1 MKGVVFT
8 PNEKMYTK
16 DFGQPLYMSIG
27 EEVGGWIEVVHPRGL
42 EYPLCFVANEEGL
55 LRGLPV
61 NPIGSLWYGTLE
73 HGHPIVG
80 TIVVMKEG
88 ETEDGPD
95 IAGLSDKEIAELKQL
110 AKELSGG
117 LIIDADIQNGG

>member
-8 PNEKMYTK
+8 PDQRMYVR
-16 DFGQPLYMSIG
+16 DFESPLYKTVG
-27 EEVGGWIEVVHPRGL
+27 ETVDGWIEVVHPRGL
-42 EYPLCFVANEEGL
+42 EYPFCFVANEDGL
-55 LRGLPV
+55 MRRLPL

-88 ETEDGPD
+88 ETDDGPD
-95 IAGLSDKEIAELKQL
+95 LVGLTDREITQIKTL
-110 AKELSGG
+110 ATELSGG
-117 LIIDADIQNGG
+117 LIKDADV